1 MKAADVRRTFLEF
14 FKKHDHEVVASSSL
28 VPHADPTL
36 LFTNAGMNQFKD
48 VFTGAETRSYKRATS
63 SQKCVRAGGK
73 HNDLDEVGKTPRHHT
88 FFEMLG
94 NFSFGDYFKD
104 DAIPYAWDL
113 LTNVYGIDKRCL
125 VVTVYGGD
133 KELQGVAPDDEAR
146 AIWKKVTG
154 FGDDRVIGLGKKD
167 NFWQMGE
174 TGPMGPCT
182 EIHFNYDANGK
193 WPTTDPASWKGWL
206 EIWNLVFMQFVRR
219 EAGGQLLELPAP
231 SVDTGAGLERVTSVV
246 QGVRSNYDTD
256 LFTPI
261 IEEAAAIAK
270 VTYGAG
276 PETDMALRV
285 IADHARCSA
294 FLIAD
299 GVLPGNTER
308 EYTLRRIFRRA
319 VRHGQQHLKINEP
332 FMHKV
337 CERAIAVMGDQYPEL
352 RERRST
358 IEKATLTEETK
369 FRETLARGLNRL
381 DGELKS
387 LAGKVVPG
395 KVVFTLYDTF
405 GFPADLTQVIAE
417 ERGLTIDE
425 KGFKAELEEAKKKSS
440 FKLDDAAVQTVFKQ
454 LASELGPTKFT
465 GYEGRGTAGE
475 GTLKAIVVGGKRVE
489 RAEQGADVALVFDRT
504 PFYGASGGQ
513 IGDTGLVVSST
524 AKIVIDDTEKPA
536 GDMHV
541 LLGTVETGSIKVG
554 DTVKFTVEDERRER
568 IRANH
573 SATHLLHHALKKVL
587 GDHVGQ
593 KGSLVAPDRLRF
605 DFTHF
610 SPMTQEQIREVEDLV
625 NAEIRANRDS
635 VVEVL
640 PLDQAKQ
647 KGAVAMFGEKYGDK
661 VRVVSIGRESIELC
675 GGTHVRR
682 AGDIGMMKI
691 LSEAG
696 IAQGVRRIEAV
707 TGAGALEYLRKLE
720 DELVK
725 TGSRLK
731 AAPFEVAQ
739 RVDKLLADQK
749 ELDREIDKLKQ
760 RIASGGGGRDLM
772 SEVVTIKGIKVL
784 AVAVDTDDAKVLRD
798 TGDQLRDKLGSGVVV
813 LAGTGGGDVKLL
825 AMVTKDLVDKV
836 QAGKL
841 IGEVAA
847 AFGGRGGGPPHM
859 AQASGGKDPTQVP
872 AALALAKKWVEE
884 HA

>member
-28 VPHADPTL
+28 VPAHDPTL

-48 VFTGAETRSYKRATS
+48 VFTGAETRGYKRATS
-63 SQKCVRAGGK
+63 AQKCVRAGGK
-73 HNDLDEVGKTPRHHT
+73 HNDLEEVGKTPRHHT

-94 NFSFGDYFKD
+94 NFSFGDYFKA
-104 DAIPYAWDL
+104 DAIAWAWDL
-113 LTNVYGIDKRCL
+113 LTNVYGIDKSRM

-133 KELQGVAPDDEAR
+133 KDLPGVAPDDEAR
-146 AIWKKVTG
+146 TIWKKVTG

-167 NFWQMGE
+167 NFWQMGD

-182 EIHFNYDANGK
+182 EIHFNYDANGR
-193 WPTTDPASWKGWL
+193 WPTPDPSSWQGWL
-206 EIWNLVFMQFVRR
+206 EIWNLVFMQFERR
-219 EAGGQLLELPAP
+219 EVGGPLHKLPAP

-256 LFTPI
+256 LFQPI
-261 IEEAAAIAK
+261 IAEAAAIAG

-276 PETDMALRV
+276 PETDTALRV

-319 VRHGQQHLKINEP
+319 VRHGQQHLKIGEP

-337 CERAIAVMGDQYPEL
+337 CDRVIALMGDQYPEL

-358 IEKATLTEETK
+358 IEKATLNEETK

-381 DGELKS
+381 DGEIKTVS
-387 LAGKVVPG
+387 QSADKVLPG

-405 GFPADLTQVIAE
+405 GFPADLTRVIAE

-425 KGFKAELEEAKKKSS
+425 KGFDAELQEARKRSS
-440 FKLDDAAVQTVFKQ
+440 FKLDDAAIETVFKQ

-465 GYEGRGTAGE
+465 GYEGRGTTGE
-475 GTLKAIVVGGKRVE
+475 GTLKALVVDGKRAT
-489 RAEQGADVALVFDRT
+489 RAEQGARVAMVFDQT

-513 IGDTGLVVSST
+513 IGDTGWVVSSD
-524 AKIVIDDTEKPA
+524 AKIRIDDTEKPA

-541 LLGTVETGSIKVG
+541 LLGEIETGSIAVG
-554 DTVKFTVEDERRER
+554 DKVKFNVDDQRREM

-573 SATHLLHHALKKVL
+573 SATHLLHHALKRVL

-610 SPMTQEQIREVEDLV
+610 SPMTAEQIRQVEDLV
-625 NAEIRANRDS
+625 NAEIRANKDS

-640 PLDQAKQ
+640 PIEQAKQ

-661 VRVVSIGRESIELC
+661 VRVVSIGGESIEFC
-675 GGTHVRR
+675 GGTHV
-682 AGDIGMMKI
+682 
-691 LSEAG
+691 
-696 IAQGVRRIEAV
+696 
-707 TGAGALEYLRKLE
+707 
-720 DELVK
+720 
-725 TGSRLK
+725 
-731 AAPFEVAQ
+731 
-739 RVDKLLADQK
+739 
-749 ELDREIDKLKQ
+749 
-760 RIASGGGGRDLM
+760 
-772 SEVVTIKGIKVL
+772 
-784 AVAVDTDDAKVLRD
+784 
-798 TGDQLRDKLGSGVVV
+798 
-813 LAGTGGGDVKLL
+813 
-825 AMVTKDLVDKV
+825 
-836 QAGKL
+836 
-841 IGEVAA
+841 
-847 AFGGRGGGPPHM
+847 
-859 AQASGGKDPTQVP
+859 
-872 AALALAKKWVEE
+872 
-884 HA
+884 